1 MKTFAALAVPGIV
14 LLAVLASWPRACSAD
29 QLVTK
34 TGETLQGVVVKE
46 TPEGIEFDSRA
57 FGRLMVPREVIL
69 RLERAPEVPA
79 AQQAPEPK
87 EAAPAA
93 AAAATPEPGTI
104 DRVGAFL
111 ARINPLKGWKSS
123 FNLGFTARR
132 GEDSDNNLYLRF
144 RSERKADDG
153 DEHLIES
160 RYDYAEDVLQDGVK
174 SKTDELLTAS
184 YQYRHDL
191 AKSIFLQSN
200 SSYYRDAIT
209 ELDHEVT
216 QTGGIGYRWRR
227 EWWNTSLTPAAGV
240 RWRDIDGD
248 TAWQFVVGAYQDLE
262 IRFASTLTLR
272 ETLRY
277 LVAPDNQSDY
287 SARLGIE
294 LSQKLSKVWALGLR
308 YDYYYDAVVGKDA
321 SRLQQR
327 WAATLGLEF

>member
-1 MKTFAALAVPGIV
+1 M
-14 LLAVLASWPRACSAD
+14 
-29 QLVTK
+29 
-34 TGETLQGVVVKE
+34 KE
-46 TPEGIEFDSRA
+46 TPEGIVFDSRA
-57 FGRLMVPREVIL
+57 FGQLTVPREAIL
-69 RLERAPEVPA
+69 RLERAPEASAEKA
-79 AQQAPEPK
+79 AQPK
-87 EAAPAA
+87 EAAPAE

-104 DRVGAFL
+104 DRFGAFL
-111 ARINPLKGWKSS
+111 ARVNPLKGWKSS

-191 AKSIFLQSN
+191 AKAIFLQSN
-200 SSYYRDAIT
+200 SSYYRDVIT
-209 ELDHEVT
+209 ELNHEVT
-216 QTGGIGYRWRR
+216 QTGGIGYRWKR
-227 EWWNTSLTPAAGV
+227 EKWSTSLTPAAGV
-240 RWRDIDGD
+240 RYRDIDGD

-277 LVAPDNQSDY
+277 LVAPDDQSDY

-308 YDYYYDAVVGKDA
+308 YDYSYDAVVGKDA

>member
-1 MKTFAALAVPGIV
+1 M
-14 LLAVLASWPRACSAD
+14 R
-29 QLVTK
+29 
-34 TGETLQGVVVKE
+34 
-46 TPEGIEFDSRA
+46 
-57 FGRLMVPREVIL
+57 GRRQSD
-69 RLERAPEVPA
+69 RSC
-79 AQQAPEPK
+79 Q
-87 EAAPAA
+87 APAA
-93 AAAATPEPGTI
+93 AAATTPEPGTI
-104 DRVGAFL
+104 DRFGAFL
-111 ARINPLKGWKSS
+111 ARINPLKAWKSS
-123 FNLGFTARR
+123 LNLGFTARR

-200 SSYYRDAIT
+200 SSYYRDVIT
-209 ELDHEVT
+209 QLDHEVT
-216 QTGGIGYRWRR
+216 QTGGIGYRWKH

-277 LVAPDNQSDY
+277 LVAPDDQSDY

-308 YDYYYDAVVGKDA
+308 YDYSYDAVVGKDA